1 MPCIVKVFIRNTHT
15 HRERERERER
25 EGEVKE
31 VKEVKEGANIMC
43 TVDKVRRT
51 SAFIIVFVVV
61 FFCASAERDLISR
74 STIKSFEIYEFLRVY
89 Y

>member
-1 MPCIVKVFIRNTHT
+1 
-15 HRERERERER
+15 
-25 EGEVKE
+25 
-31 VKEVKEGANIMC
+31 MC

-51 SAFIIVFVVV
+51 KPRLLLFLLLF
-61 FFCASAERDLISR
+61 ASARERDLISR